1 MANSSFA
8 YAVAR
13 VFYRPIEAATRWGDP
28 EESEFQILRI
38 VGDEPRVDGDGFF
51 QWPHLRLDI
60 ERICNAMANRELPDR
75 HLGITE
81 SKFAA
86 ARRSLETA

>member
-8 YAVAR
+8 HAVAR

-51 QWPHLRLDI
+51 PMASFTPRYRTHLQ
-60 ERICNAMANRELPDR
+60 R
-75 HLGITE
+75 HGEPGTARQALGHHR
-81 SKFAA
+81 K
-86 ARRSLETA
+86 